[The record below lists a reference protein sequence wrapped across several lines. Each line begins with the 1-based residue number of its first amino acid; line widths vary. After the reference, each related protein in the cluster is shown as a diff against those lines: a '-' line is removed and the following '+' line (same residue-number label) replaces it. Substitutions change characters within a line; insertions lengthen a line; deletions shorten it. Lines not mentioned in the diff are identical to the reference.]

1 MNNKKIQNQKT
12 EVPTGIELNDK
23 DYMNSLLSTLKE
35 MTKNYA
41 TFLTET
47 SNEYLYEEIKKF
59 FDDTLELQR
68 ETYELMF
75 QNGWYVL
82 EEAGEQKVN
91 EKYNMLNQE
100 FDDLYAESEDDE
112 ELEDNDDDES
122 EEYENEDD
130 SDDEEESNDD
140 EEDEE

>member
-82 EEAGEQKVN
+82 EEADEQKVN

-112 ELEDNDDDES
+112 ELEDDDES
-122 EEYENEDD
+122 EDYEDGSDD
-130 SDDEEESNDD
+130 DEESSDDEDD
-140 EEDEE
+140 KE

>member
-41 TFLTET
+41 VFLTEV

-75 QNGWYVL
+75 QNGWYIL
-82 EEAGEQKVN
+82 EEAEEQKIN
-91 EKYNMLNQE
+91 EKYNTLNQE
-100 FDDLYAESEDDE
+100 FDDLYTESDIEED
-112 ELEDNDDDES
+112 
-122 EEYENEDD
+122 
-130 SDDEEESNDD
+130 DD
-140 EEDEE
+140 EEDDNEDEETNDEEDTEE

>member
-82 EEAGEQKVN
+82 EEADEQKVN
-91 EKYNMLNQE
+91 EKHNMLNQE
-100 FDDLYAESEDDE
+100 FEDLYAESEDDE
-112 ELEDNDDDES
+112 ELEDDDES
-122 EEYENEDD
+122 VDYEDD

-140 EEDEE
+140 EDDEE